1 MKTDVGA
8 AYIPMPKSRGFT
20 PHFDKILLS
29 SIHTRNLVTNRQL
42 KSMND
47 KHRQITKFKN
57 FCSFMCKRT
66 LDSPT
71 GNLYNKLMNA
81 QLRYTL
87 RKETWPVENPKYMTT
102 SEFAERIGVHPQT
115 LRKWDKNG
123 TLKAHHKTPSGRR
136 CYTEEQALEFL
147 NETGMSENMPE

>member
-1 MKTDVGA
+1 MIPDV
-8 AYIPMPKSRGFT
+8 YDVCQDVFLIYVYYYR
-20 PHFDKILLS
+20 ILIS
-29 SIHTRNLVTNRQL
+29 SIHTRNLVTDRQL
-42 KSMND
+42 KSVNA
-47 KHRQITKFKN
+47 KHRHTTKFKN